1 MAINEKFIEEINPP
15 SSVTSG
21 QGVPSY
27 SYTSAAPP
35 VNLGTAPGTPEFL
48 RFEDLVPMGNPQEV
62 LEEVKK
68 IVHLMYRVF
77 NFNPVQAVFKDVVKL
92 FRGKY
97 PGYRACNTRY
107 HDLKHTTSCLLA
119 MARLIHGGFVQGTV
133 IEERDAALGLIAAL
147 LHDTGYIQTA
157 EDDDGTG
164 AKYTMVHVE
173 RSIEFMK
180 IYFAQYGYSS
190 EDFLFCRNCLKCT
203 GLEVKIGELEFISR
217 NNETLGQMLGTADLL
232 GQMADRAYLEK
243 LPFLYHEFKEGGVP
257 GFADEL
263 DLLQKTPAFWEF
275 TQKRLAGE
283 LGGVDRLM
291 RDHFRVRWG
300 IDQDIDRE
308 IVERNIAYLQFILVN
323 HGDDYQRYLRR
334 DGLIKIFQEM
344 RRQRP
349 APSSRREPMLPGLG
363 SVGLWPM

>member
-1 MAINEKFIEEINPP
+1 MAINEKFIEEITPP
-15 SSVTSG
+15 SSATSG
-21 QGVPSY
+21 RRVPSR

-35 VNLGTAPGTPEFL
+35 LNLGTGPGTPEFL
-48 RFEDLVPMGNPQEV
+48 GFGDLVPMGNPQEV
-62 LEEVKK
+62 LEEVKR
-68 IVHLMYRVF
+68 IVHLMYPAF
-77 NFNPVQAVFKDVVKL
+77 NFNPVQDVFKDAVKL
-92 FRGKY
+92 FRGEY

-107 HDLKHTTSCLLA
+107 HDLKHTTACLLA
-119 MARLIHGGFVQGTV
+119 MARLIHGGFVQGMV
-133 IEERDAALGLIAAL
+133 MEARDAALGLIAAL

-180 IYFAQYGYSS
+180 IYFAQHGYSS

-203 GLEVKIGELEFISR
+203 GLEVKIGKLEFISR
-217 NNETLGQMLGTADLL
+217 NNKTLGQMLGTADLL

-257 GFADEL
+257 GIADEL
-263 DLLQKTPAFWEF
+263 DLLQKTPAFWES

-300 IDQDIDRE
+300 IDQDMGRE
-308 IVERNIAYLQFILVN
+308 TAERNIAYLQFILVN

-334 DGLIKIFQEM
+334 DGLMKIFQEM
-344 RRQRP
+344 KRQ
-349 APSSRREPMLPGLG
+349 
-363 SVGLWPM
+363 

>member
-1 MAINEKFIEEINPP
+1 MALNEKFIEEINPP
-15 SSVTSG
+15 SSARSG
-21 QGVPSY
+21 QSVPSH
-27 SYTSAAPP
+27 SYTSAALPL
-35 VNLGTAPGTPEFL
+35 NLGTGPGTPEFL
-48 RFEDLVPMGNPQEV
+48 RFEDLVPVGNPQEV
-62 LEEVKK
+62 LGEVKK
-68 IVHLMYRVF
+68 IVHLMYPAF
-77 NFNPVQAVFKDVVKL
+77 NFNPVQDVFKDVVKL
-92 FRGKY
+92 FRGEY
-97 PGYRACNTRY
+97 PGYRACNTWY
-107 HDLKHTTSCLLA
+107 HDLKHTTDCFLA
-119 MARLIHGGFVQGTV
+119 MARLIHGGFVQGMV
-133 IEERDAALGLIAAL
+133 MEERDAALGLIAAL

-164 AKYTMVHVE
+164 AKYTMVHVD

-180 IYFAQYGYSS
+180 IYFAQHGYSS

-232 GQMADRAYLEK
+232 GQMADLTYLER

-300 IDQDIDRE
+300 IDQDMERE

-323 HGDDYQRYLRR
+323 HGHDYQRYLRR
-334 DGLIKIFQEM
+334 GGLIKIFQEM
-344 RRQRP
+344 RRQLP
-349 APSSRREPMLPGLG
+349 APSSRRDAYAT
-363 SVGLWPM
+363 WTW

>member
-1 MAINEKFIEEINPP
+1 MAVNEKFIEEINPP
-15 SSVTSG
+15 AATKSCQS
-21 QGVPSY
+21 VPSR
-27 SYTSAAPP
+27 SYTSAAPSINP
-35 VNLGTAPGTPEFL
+35 GTGPDTPEFL
-48 RFEDLVPMGNPQEV
+48 RLEDLVPMGNPQEV

-68 IVHLMYRVF
+68 IVHLMYPLF
-77 NFNPVQAVFKDVVKL
+77 NFTPVQAVFKDVVKL
-92 FRGKY
+92 FRGEY
-97 PGYRACNTRY
+97 PGYRACNTWY
-107 HDLKHTTSCLLA
+107 HDLKHTTDCLLA

-133 IEERDAALGLIAAL
+133 MAEKDAALGLIAAL

-157 EDDDGTG
+157 ADDDGTG

-173 RSIEFMK
+173 RSIEFIK
-180 IYFAQYGYSS
+180 IYFAQHGYSS

-203 GLEVKIGELEFISR
+203 GLEVKIGGLEFISR

-232 GQMADRAYLEK
+232 GQMADLTYLEK
-243 LPFLYHEFKEGGVP
+243 LPFLYLEYQEGGVP

-300 IDQDIDRE
+300 IDQDLDRE

-334 DGLIKIFQEM
+334 GGLIKIFQEM
-344 RRQRP
+344 RRQ
-349 APSSRREPMLPGLG
+349 
-363 SVGLWPM
+363 

>member
-1 MAINEKFIEEINPP
+1 MAVNEKFIEEITPP
-15 SSVTSG
+15 ASTKSCQS
-21 QGVPSY
+21 VPSR
-27 SYTSAAPP
+27 SYTSATPP
-35 VNLGTAPGTPEFL
+35 LNLGTGPGTPEFL
-48 RFEDLVPMGNPQEV
+48 RLEDLVPTGNPQEV

-68 IVHLMYRVF
+68 IVHLMYPLF
-77 NFNPVQAVFKDVVKL
+77 NFTPVQDVFKDVVKL
-92 FRGKY
+92 FRGEY
-97 PGYRACNTRY
+97 PGYRACNTWY
-107 HDLKHTTSCLLA
+107 HDLKHTTDCLLA

-133 IEERDAALGLIAAL
+133 MAEKDAALGLSAAL

-157 EDDDGTG
+157 ADDDGTG

-173 RSIEFMK
+173 RSIEFIK
-180 IYFAQYGYSS
+180 KYFAQHGYSS

-203 GLEVKIGELEFISR
+203 GLEVKIGGLEFISR

-232 GQMADRAYLEK
+232 GQMADLTYLEK
-243 LPFLYHEFKEGGVP
+243 LPLLYLEYQEGGVP

-283 LGGVDRLM
+283 LGGVDCLM

-300 IDQDIDRE
+300 IDQDLDRE

-323 HGDDYQRYLRR
+323 HADDYQRYLRR
-334 DGLIKIFQEM
+334 GGLIKIFQEM
-344 RRQRP
+344 RRQ
-349 APSSRREPMLPGLG
+349 
-363 SVGLWPM
+363 